1 MATETVELD
10 SAVVATEH
18 DELAKMSI
26 QDVQEKAMSKPVPYT
41 PHNGENRQYM
51 RDIILGVNDGL
62 VSMFLLVFGMAG
74 GGSDAYHILMA
85 AITGA
90 VAGAIS
96 MALGE
101 YIATKSQSEVMESD
115 LALEKEHFLH
125 HREVELEELR
135 VSLAALGLRGK
146 LLEDCT
152 QEIGKN
158 DDTLLKFMMSFEFG
172 HTELDE
178 RNPVVAMLMS
188 GCLFLTGSVPSVLP
202 YLCTHKVF
210 EATLAAGVLCCC
222 TLFAVG
228 ALKCVNTK
236 GNWLWGGT
244 ENLLLGV
251 AGAAVAYGVGAIYYA
266 VG

>member
-1 MATETVELD
+1 VATETVELD

-101 YIATKSQSEVMESD
+101 YVRLPLLFPLHCVVSFVSLCCAFLCDQIATKSQSEVMESD

-172 HTELDE
+172 M
-178 RNPVVAMLMS
+178 AFFS
-188 GCLFLTGSVPSVLP
+188 
-202 YLCTHKVF
+202 
-210 EATLAAGVLCCC
+210 
-222 TLFAVG
+222 
-228 ALKCVNTK
+228 
-236 GNWLWGGT
+236 
-244 ENLLLGV
+244 
-251 AGAAVAYGVGAIYYA
+251 
-266 VG
+266 